1 LAHKSSIEAGAA
13 NTSRPQRIA
22 VPKIAVPKIAL
33 PTGAAPKTAACT
45 TAKPSPRNLAAWLL
59 AILAALVIMAILG
72 LIVGSK
78 SMTPAAAF
86 TGLFDHSNAENT
98 LIVQTIRLPRTA
110 LALMI
115 GAALGLAGCLMQAVT
130 RNPLA
135 DPGLLG
141 VNAGASVAVAVAI
154 AVLGVTSFW
163 GYLWFGLAGAAAAS
177 ILVFAVAGS
186 TRGSDAVLKLTLSGV
201 AVTALL
207 SGVTSAFTLVDPR
220 AFDGMRFWAAGSV
233 AGRDLGIVTAAL
245 PLLLLGMAIVVF
257 ISRGLTA
264 LSLGDEVAAS
274 LGAPVRRT
282 RILAMIALT
291 ILCGTATAAAG
302 PLAFVGL
309 IVPHA
314 VAFIVGPRTNL
325 KLIFSALGGA
335 LLVTAADIVG
345 RVIAQPAELQVGVVT
360 ALLGAPVLIVLV
372 ARHRK

>member
-1 LAHKSSIEAGAA
+1 MAHKSSIEAGAA

-22 VPKIAVPKIAL
+22 VPKIAL
-33 PTGAAPKTAACT
+33 PTSAAPKTAAFT

-59 AILAALVIMAILG
+59 SILAALVIVAILG

-78 SMTPAAAF
+78 SMTPVAAF
-86 TGLFDHSNAENT
+86 SALFDHSNAENT

-177 ILVFAVAGS
+177 ILVFAVAGT

-314 VAFIVGPRTNL
+314 VSFIVGPSTNL